1 MRAPLLRTCSF
12 PFSESASQLQQH
24 RQNIVALRFML
35 TWRSGVAGSLRIHAE
50 GCGWSSNDGAYL
62 FQGALGA
69 LLLGLGFPHLIVALT
84 CARSLQPDPK
94 DLESMPLTAGQDS
107 VAVTVPAGAVG
118 GSTIQ
123 VLVNGQSMMV
133 TVPEGLSAGQQFLVS
148 PPAPLTAVAVAT
160 VAAPAPQ
167 NMSVELP

>member
-1 MRAPLLRTCSF
+1 MR
-12 PFSESASQLQQH
+12 
-24 RQNIVALRFML
+24 M
-35 TWRSGVAGSLRIHAE
+35 HAE

-94 DLESMPLTAGQDS
+94 DLESVPLTAGQDS
-107 VAVTVPAGAVG
+107 VAVTVPAGAVC

-133 TVPEGLSAGQQFLVS
+133 TVPEGLSAGQQVLVS

>member
-1 MRAPLLRTCSF
+1 
-12 PFSESASQLQQH
+12 
-24 RQNIVALRFML
+24 
-35 TWRSGVAGSLRIHAE
+35 
-50 GCGWSSNDGAYL
+50 
-62 FQGALGA
+62 
-69 LLLGLGFPHLIVALT
+69 
-84 CARSLQPDPK
+84 
-94 DLESMPLTAGQDS
+94 MPLTAGQDS